1 MEYLRKKYICK
12 NQLKKVNG
20 VREAINYIK
29 NNHCIALMIDQRVS
43 EGEKIDLFGKAALT
57 TTLPAQLSKKYSLDI
72 IPVYIERLK
81 NNNFKIEFQNI
92 INPDNFTDKTD
103 LSKN

>member
-1 MEYLRKKYICK
+1 
-12 NQLKKVNG
+12 
-20 VREAINYIK
+20 
-29 NNHCIALMIDQRVS
+29 MIDQRVS

-103 LSKN
+103 LSKKLNEILEKMISRNPNQWIWSHNRWK